1 MQTHRLGTRSVD
13 ALIPVRPVACAACG
27 GRITAE
33 RVLRGELK
41 ARLPATVLGGAATL
55 PKALGGAATL
65 PKAGAAALYCV
76 RGDSVGGGD
85 LHEPQRSADQRS
97 ASGRPPFGPTNAP

>member
-55 PKALGGAATL
+55 PKA
-65 PKAGAAALYCV
+65 GAAALYCV

-85 LHEPQRSADQRS
+85 LHEPQRSAD
-97 ASGRPPFGPTNAP
+97 